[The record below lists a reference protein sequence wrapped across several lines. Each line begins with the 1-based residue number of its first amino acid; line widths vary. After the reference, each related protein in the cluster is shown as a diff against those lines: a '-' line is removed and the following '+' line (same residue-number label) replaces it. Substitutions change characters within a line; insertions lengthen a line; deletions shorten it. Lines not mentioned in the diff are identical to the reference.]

1 MSRVVD
7 FEPHALARL
16 RTRVA
21 ELDEAN
27 ADLLAYA
34 RGHVGAAA
42 QIHIAALAAME
53 ADGFE
58 HLIHVVTQD
67 WVDILG
73 LDAVALA
80 LATETEAVRAGPHGL
95 QMIDP
100 ALLKPLIAG
109 PPVLL
114 RAVNRGAPVFGPA
127 AELIRS
133 EALVRLS
140 PHGEV
145 PAGVLALGARKPHNF
160 DGLHGSELLG
170 FLGATVT
177 RMVARWFTTPQ

>member
-34 RGHVGAAA
+34 RGHVGAAS
-42 QIHIAALAAME
+42 QIHVAALAAME

-73 LDAVALA
+73 VDAVALA
-80 LATETEAVRAGPHGL
+80 LSTETEAVRTGPQGL

-100 ALLKPLIAG
+100 GLLKPLIAG
-109 PPVLL
+109 PAVTL
-114 RAVNRGAPVFGPA
+114 RAVPRGAAVFGPA
-127 AELIRS
+127 AALIRS
-133 EALVRLS
+133 EALVRLV

-145 PAGVLALGARKPHNF
+145 PAGVLALGARTPHNF
-160 DGLHGSELLG
+160 EGLHGSELLG
-170 FLGATVT
+170 FLGATVS
-177 RMVARWFTTPQ
+177 RMIARWLTIRR